1 MQAAKDKGLIGDFR
15 APDVLRFGI
24 TPLYMTYRNIY
35 DAVEI
40 ISNVMETKA
49 WNQPEYLKQAAVT

>member
-15 APDVLRFGI
+15 AAHVLRYGI